1 MRRLLDA
8 LATALAL
15 TGGALLIGIAG
26 LTAVSVAG
34 RWVASRPIT
43 GDIELVQLGTAMA
56 IALFLPYCQRHGS
69 HLIVDFF
76 TARTSGPM
84 RRRLD
89 AFGSVLAGAVFLLL
103 AWRAGVAV
111 VDMRAA
117 AETSMVL
124 GVPLWLAYAAMVPG
138 LLLAGLAGL
147 TLPLRRDAPARS
159 GP

>member
-1 MRRLLDA
+1 MRRLVDA

-15 TGGALLIGIAG
+15 AGGVLLVGMAG
-26 LTAVSVAG
+26 LTVVSVAG
-34 RWVASRPIT
+34 RWFAGRPIT
-43 GDIELVQLGTAMA
+43 GDIELVQLGTATA

-69 HLIVDFF
+69 HLVVDFF
-76 TARTSGPM
+76 TARASGPM
-84 RRRLD
+84 QRRLD
-89 AFGSVLAGAVFLLL
+89 AIGSVLAGAVFLLL
-103 AWRAGVAV
+103 AWRASVAV

-147 TLPLRRDAPARS
+147 TPPLRHDAPARS